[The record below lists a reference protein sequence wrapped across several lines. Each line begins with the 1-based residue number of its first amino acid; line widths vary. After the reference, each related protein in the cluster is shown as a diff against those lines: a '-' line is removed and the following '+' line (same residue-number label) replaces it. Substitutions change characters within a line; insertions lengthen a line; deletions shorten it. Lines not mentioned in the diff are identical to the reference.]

1 MIENPFKTED
11 AAANTVPRP
20 QPNPRPRILVVEDDA
35 VMRELNRSALTEC
48 GYHVDVAEDGAAA
61 WAALQLNSYD
71 LMITDNGMPKVSG
84 IDLLKKLHAAHMALP
99 VIMATGCLPQEEFAQ
114 SPWLHPSAMLL
125 KPYTLAELL
134 GTVKEV
140 LQAAA
145 NACEKIALPPRWHNR
160 PATVDLPS
168 A

>member
-48 GYHVDVAEDGAAA
+48 GYHVDIAEDGAAA

-99 VIMATGCLPQEEFAQ
+99 VIMATAHAEPGDAARFKRAGADGYVSKPIDRN
-114 SPWLHPSAMLL
+114 LL
-125 KPYTLAELL
+125 YGEIVNLVTQRLK
-134 GTVKEV
+134 G
-140 LQAAA
+140 
-145 NACEKIALPPRWHNR
+145 
-160 PATVDLPS
+160 
-168 A
+168 

>member
-11 AAANTVPRP
+11 AYASTVPRP
-20 QPNPRPRILVVEDDA
+20 QPNPRPRILVVEDDSLI
-35 VMRELNRSALTEC
+35 RELNQAALTEC

-99 VIMATGCLPQEEFAQ
+99 VIMATGRLPQEELAQ
-114 SPWLHPSAMLL
+114 SPWLHPAAMLL

-160 PATVDLPS
+160 PAAADLPPS
-168 A
+168 